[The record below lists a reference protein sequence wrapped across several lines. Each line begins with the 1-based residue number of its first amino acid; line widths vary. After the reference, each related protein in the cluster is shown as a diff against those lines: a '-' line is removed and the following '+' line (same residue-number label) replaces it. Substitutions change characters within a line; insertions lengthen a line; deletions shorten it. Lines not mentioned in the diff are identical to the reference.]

1 MTIKMNAVQS
11 TSISEIGYK
20 RRTMQVKFNN
30 GKLYEFKKIP
40 RAIFDKF
47 LTSMSKGAFFN
58 QEIKAMYPSLPVA

>member
-1 MTIKMNAVQS
+1 MTIKMTSIQS

-20 RRTMQVKFNN
+20 RRTMQVKFQN

-47 LTSMSKGAFFN
+47 FSSASKGAFFN
-58 QEIKAMYPSLPVA
+58 QEIKAFYPSSTLA